1 MKLANL
7 KFESRAIWIPIK
19 EFESL
24 EMDQRKKLFRI
35 LNDTRQGNLSIARWV
50 IFYHPDI
57 EDVGQSIERARF
69 NISTKG
75 YRHTQKYLKE
85 VAA

>member
-24 EMDQRKKLFRI
+24 DMEQRKKLFRI
-35 LNDTRQGNLSIARWV
+35 LNDTRQGNLNIARWV
-50 IFYHPDI
+50 VFYHPEI
-57 EDVGQSIERARF
+57 EDVVERARF
-69 NISTKG
+69 NISSRG
-75 YRHTQKYLKE
+75 YHHTHKYLKE

>member
-24 EMDQRKKLFRI
+24 EMEQRKKLFRI
-35 LNDTRQGNLSIARWV
+35 LNDTRQSNLNIARWV
-50 IFYHPDI
+50 VFYHPDI
-57 EDVGQSIERARF
+57 EEVVQSIEARF
-69 NISTKG
+69 NISSRG
-75 YRHTQKYLKE
+75 YRHTYKYLKE

>member
-24 EMDQRKKLFRI
+24 EMEQRKKLFRI
-35 LNDTRQGNLSIARWV
+35 LNDTRQGNLNIARWV
-50 IFYHPDI
+50 VFYHPEI
-57 EDVGQSIERARF
+57 EDVVESIEARF
-69 NISTKG
+69 NISSRG
-75 YRHTQKYLKE
+75 YNHTQKYLKE

>member
-24 EMDQRKKLFRI
+24 EMEQRKKLFRI
-35 LNDTRQGNLSIARWV
+35 LNDTRQSNLNIARWV
-50 IFYHPDI
+50 VFYHPDI
-57 EDVGQSIERARF
+57 EDVAESIEARF
-69 NISTKG
+69 NISSRG

>member
-24 EMDQRKKLFRI
+24 EMEQRKKLFRI
-35 LNDTRQGNLSIARWV
+35 LNDTRQSNLNIARWV
-50 IFYHPDI
+50 VFYHPDI
-57 EDVGQSIERARF
+57 EDVVQSIEARF
-69 NISTKG
+69 NISSRG

>member
-24 EMDQRKKLFRI
+24 EMEQRKKLFRI
-35 LNDTRQGNLSIARWV
+35 LNDTRQSNLNIARWV
-50 IFYHPDI
+50 VFYHPEI
-57 EDVGQSIERARF
+57 EDVVQSIEARF
-69 NISTKG
+69 NISSRG

>member
-1 MKLANL
+1 MKLENL

-35 LNDTRQGNLSIARWV
+35 LNDTRQSNLNIARWV
-50 IFYHPDI
+50 VFYHPDI
-57 EDVGQSIERARF
+57 EDVVQSIEARF
-69 NISTKG
+69 NISSRG

>member
-35 LNDTRQGNLSIARWV
+35 LNDTRQSNLNIARWV
-50 IFYHPDI
+50 VFYHPDI
-57 EDVGQSIERARF
+57 EDVVQSIEARF
-69 NISTKG
+69 NISSRG

-85 VAA
+85 VAV

>member
-24 EMDQRKKLFRI
+24 EMEQRKKLFRI
-35 LNDTRQGNLSIARWV
+35 LNDTRQSNLNIARWV
-50 IFYHPDI
+50 VFYHPDI
-57 EDVGQSIERARF
+57 DDVVQSIEARF
-69 NISTKG
+69 NISSRG
-75 YRHTQKYLKE
+75 YCHTQKYLKE

>member
-7 KFESRAIWIPIK
+7 KFESLAIWIPIK

-24 EMDQRKKLFRI
+24 EMEQRKKLFRI
-35 LNDTRQGNLSIARWV
+35 LNDTRQGNLNIARWV
-50 IFYHPDI
+50 VFYHPEI
-57 EDVGQSIERARF
+57 EDVAESIEARF
-69 NISTKG
+69 NISSRG
-75 YRHTQKYLKE
+75 YHHTQKYLKE

>member
-24 EMDQRKKLFRI
+24 EMEQRKKLFRI
-35 LNDTRQGNLSIARWV
+35 LNDTRQSNLNIARWV
-50 IFYHPDI
+50 VFYHPDI
-57 EDVGQSIERARF
+57 EDVAESIEARF
-69 NISTKG
+69 NISSRG
-75 YRHTQKYLKE
+75 YHHAQKYLKE

>member
-24 EMDQRKKLFRI
+24 EMEQRKKLFRI
-35 LNDTRQGNLSIARWV
+35 LNDTRQGNLNIARWV

-57 EDVGQSIERARF
+57 EDVVQSIEARF
-69 NISTKG
+69 NISSLG

>member
-24 EMDQRKKLFRI
+24 EMEQRKKLFRI
-35 LNDTRQGNLSIARWV
+35 LNDTRQGNLNIARWV
-50 IFYHPDI
+50 VFYHPEI
-57 EDVGQSIERARF
+57 EDVAESIEARF
-69 NISTKG
+69 NISYRG
-75 YRHTQKYLKE
+75 YHHTQKYLKE

>member
-35 LNDTRQGNLSIARWV
+35 LNDTRQSNLNIARWV
-50 IFYHPDI
+50 VFYHPDI
-57 EDVGQSIERARF
+57 EDVVQSIEARF
-69 NISTKG
+69 NISSRG

>member
-24 EMDQRKKLFRI
+24 EMEQRKKLFRI
-35 LNDTRQGNLSIARWV
+35 LNDTRQSNLNIARWV
-50 IFYHPDI
+50 VFYHPDI
-57 EDVGQSIERARF
+57 EDVVQSIEARF
-69 NISTKG
+69 NISSRG
-75 YRHTQKYLKE
+75 YYHTQKYLKE

>member
-24 EMDQRKKLFRI
+24 EMEQRKKLFRI
-35 LNDTRQGNLSIARWV
+35 LNDTRQGNLNIARWV
-50 IFYHPDI
+50 VFYHPEI
-57 EDVGQSIERARF
+57 EDVAESIEARF
-69 NISTKG
+69 NISSLG
-75 YRHTQKYLKE
+75 YHHTQKYLKE

>member
-24 EMDQRKKLFRI
+24 EMEQRKKLFRI
-35 LNDTRQGNLSIARWV
+35 LNDTRQGNLNIARWV
-50 IFYHPDI
+50 VFYHPEI
-57 EDVGQSIERARF
+57 EDVVESIEAGF
-69 NISTKG
+69 NISSRG
-75 YRHTQKYLKE
+75 YHHTQKYLKE

>member
-7 KFESRAIWIPIK
+7 KFEPRAIWIPIK

-24 EMDQRKKLFRI
+24 EMEQRKKLFRI
-35 LNDTRQGNLSIARWV
+35 LNDTRQGNLNIARWV
-50 IFYHPDI
+50 VFYHPDI
-57 EDVGQSIERARF
+57 EDVAESIEARF
-69 NISTKG
+69 NISSRG